1 MSANEHAPS
10 ITRSRIAW
18 PLAGDRPKPT
28 PDIVQDQRQGRYWHR
43 TRRLTVA
50 LGLVWFVTT
59 FGTIFFARE
68 LSHFTLFGWPFSYY
82 MVAQGTTLIYLAV
95 VGLYAWRMRH
105 LDQRHQREGTDD
117 A

>member
-1 MSANEHAPS
+1 MKSTLTAAQIH
-10 ITRSRIAW
+10 
-18 PLAGDRPKPT
+18 
-28 PDIVQDQRQGRYWHR
+28 RQVRYWGR

-50 LGLVWFVTT
+50 LGLIWFVTT

-68 LSHFTLFGWPFSYY
+68 LSQFTLFGWPFSYY

-95 VGLYAWRMRH
+95 VGLYAWRMRR
-105 LDQRHQREGTDD
+105 LDWQHRHDGSND